1 MITTW
6 KYKCQENVFYL
17 DQERKTMLLDLMFDF
32 MYLWIYIIV
41 AFYRMRFLFNEGS
54 KYVVNIYND
63 LDDM

>member
-17 DQERKTMLLDLMFDF
+17 DQQRKTMLLDLMFDF
-32 MYLWIYIIV
+32 MHLWIYIIV
-41 AFYRMRFLFNEGS
+41 VFYRMHFLFNEGL